1 MTLSFSQSAKTI
13 FAGRRS
19 RHQFGIFLGMYF
31 KALGGKRATIWIN
44 RIA

>member
-13 FAGRRS
+13 FACGRS

-31 KALGGKRATIWIN
+31 KACGVNGPRFGLGE
-44 RIA
+44 